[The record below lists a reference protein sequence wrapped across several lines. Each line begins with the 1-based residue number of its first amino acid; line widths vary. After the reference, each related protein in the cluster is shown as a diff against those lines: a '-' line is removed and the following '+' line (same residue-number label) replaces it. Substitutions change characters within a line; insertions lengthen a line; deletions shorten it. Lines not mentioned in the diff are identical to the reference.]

1 MAKNKK
7 LNLNAIKN
15 ASQKQFT
22 TKTITVPVDGQE
34 YEVII
39 DQIFKLTKIEKMV
52 MDFLKSEKVKELEEI
67 DESVK
72 IAYFMFLIL
81 KEFTNVDI
89 PNNLKFEEEINLINS
104 LIDLGIWEEIFKYI
118 PEEQITKVNEFMQ
131 KFNLNLNKVIEEMGN
146 EGKSESES
154 EEVTDIVEGNEGI
167 IEESGGQV
175 GE

>member
-22 TKTITVPVDGQE
+22 TKTITILVDDQE
-34 YEVII
+34 YEVTI

-52 MDFLKSEKVKELEEI
+52 MDFLKSEKVKKLEEV

-81 KEFTNVDI
+81 KKFTNVDV

-146 EGKSESES
+146 E
-154 EEVTDIVEGNEGI
+154 EVIDIVEGNEDI